1 MKIISLPFIFINF
14 FFKFLSSFPNIS
26 NFNQYDFLVN
36 NVQENMNNEQEQE
49 QEHTDNEQNQ
59 EQDQEQDQ
67 EQEQEQEQENTDNE
81 QEQEQENTDNEQDQE
96 QEQEQD
102 QENTDNEQD
111 QEQIDIKEVDI
122 NPKVFIKEYFRK
134 VNGTWHKVLIEEN
147 IEEFIKM
154 YKDIEH
160 KEIVVD
166 YIYSKKNYKIP
177 IKSEDDLKYLQ
188 ELDDEIIEK
197 DINWCM
203 IESQVID
210 DEIKKYIGPKGDFY
224 NDLKINMKD
233 LHLNNLH
240 INDDTE
246 IALVDS
252 NGQYYLFDKE
262 NPILTFNNPRLV
274 NTNKINDEIKR
285 IKSNLSLFEKIKFLT
300 IYYCEDTIIMDLF
313 KLFYQIINIP
323 RIVFILFWDNLI
335 DITELYL
342 KNLYPLYSLNNE
354 DNIEIE
360 NLEDNIEENCENEN
374 DNEVEDNDEEDNV
387 EENCEN
393 DNCEEEDNEED
404 IEGED
409 NIEENCENDNE
420 VEDNDEEDNIE
431 ENCENDNCEEEDNEG
446 EGIKGN
452 NDEEVNMEEYNLFR
466 RRVFNISD
474 D

>member
-177 IKSEDDLKYLQ
+177 IKSEDDLKKYLQ

-300 IYYCEDTIIMDLF
+300 IYYFEYTIIMDIFRFLCQITNIVSKGL
-313 KLFYQIINIP
+313 KLLLEY
-323 RIVFILFWDNLI
+323 LI
-335 DITELYL
+335 DKNEFNEYNSLELYL
-342 KNLYPLYSLNNE
+342 LYSNNNDKNYEEHNNDILEEDINE
-354 DNIEIE
+354 DN
-360 NLEDNIEENCENEN
+360 L
-374 DNEVEDNDEEDNV
+374 
-387 EENCEN
+387 
-393 DNCEEEDNEED
+393 EED
-404 IEGED
+404 INKDKDEKDDNDTKYNLEED
-409 NIEENCENDNE
+409 INLEEDKNLEENTNMKKDNYEEEEINIESIIC
-420 VEDNDEEDNIE
+420 
-431 ENCENDNCEEEDNEG
+431 
-446 EGIKGN
+446 
-452 NDEEVNMEEYNLFR
+452 
-466 RRVFNISD
+466 
-474 D
+474 